1 MVDGDTDHLT
11 TIATDS
17 LRRVHYTRV
26 GISPEAVALSRS
38 GATADIVNT
47 ISGTIT
53 PVDVASGHAGKPISV
68 GTYAYPT
75 QIIPAPD
82 GRTAVVL
89 GTYAGT
95 VRLLDTRA
103 QSASGR
109 SRSAPS
115 PWRRP

>member
-1 MVDGDTDHLT
+1 MT
-11 TIATDS
+11 TIATNS
-17 LRRVHYTRV
+17 LRRIHYTRV

-38 GATADIVNT
+38 GATAYVVNT

-53 PVDVASGHAGKPISV
+53 PVDVASGHTGKAISV

-75 QIIPAPD
+75 QIIPASD

-95 VRLLDTRA
+95 VRLFDTRSRA
-103 QSASGR
+103 AS
-109 SRSAPS
+109 S
-115 PWRRP
+115 PIKVGALPVAAALTR

>member
-1 MVDGDTDHLT
+1 MSPST

-17 LRRVHYTRV
+17 LRRTHFTRD
-26 GISPEAVALSRS
+26 GISPEAVALSHS
-38 GATADIVNT
+38 GATAYVVNT

-53 PVDVASGHAGKPISV
+53 PVNVDRGHAGKAISV

-75 QIIPAPD
+75 QIIPASD

-95 VRLLDTRA
+95 VRLFDT
-103 QSASGR
+103 R
-109 SRSAPS
+109 SRSASGPIKVGAL
-115 PWRRP
+115 PVTAAVTR